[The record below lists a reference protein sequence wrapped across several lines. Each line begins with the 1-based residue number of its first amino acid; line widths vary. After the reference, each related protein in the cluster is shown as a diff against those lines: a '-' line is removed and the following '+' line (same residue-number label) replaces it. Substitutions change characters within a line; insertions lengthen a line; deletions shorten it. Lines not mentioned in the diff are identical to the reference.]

1 MRKLASSP
9 LSDIDAA
16 GLPRDWSLVSLG
28 DLLLGAQ
35 YGLDS
40 STDEAGTVAVVGMKD
55 IQNGKVCI
63 NDLPKVNITSTEKTA
78 HLLRKGDILIN
89 RTNSRDLVGKTGIVD
104 SDIDA
109 VFASYLVRLRTRP
122 EYVDSSYLTYWL
134 NSPSAQGT
142 IKRIATPAV
151 SQSNVNPT
159 ELQRFCIVPLPS
171 LLEQQYITQIL
182 RIWDDGIDKITH
194 LIDNKLAVFVKYR
207 ETLAWNSDISGDR
220 GWTKGAAETLRVF
233 SITKDGL
240 IPQDEHFKK
249 RIANEDISRHML
261 VRHNDFVMR
270 GLNFWLGSVD
280 VSLDPKPFCI
290 SPDYKVFRLRKA
302 VEPKFF
308 RHLLR
313 AERFRQILRNA
324 AVERASVVR
333 RNLDRE
339 TFLESE
345 IPLPPPAY
353 QFQVVAAL
361 DASEREIS
369 LLREERRLLERQK
382 RGLMQQLF
390 TGQRRV
396 PINDTHP
403 TSVTRQV
410 THV

>member
-1 MRKLASSP
+1 MRKLTSSP

-28 DLLLGAQ
+28 DILLGAQ
-35 YGLDS
+35 YGLNS
-40 STDEAGTVAVVGMKD
+40 PTDEAGTVAIVGMKD

-159 ELQRFCIVPLPS
+159 ELQRFCVVPLPS
-171 LLEQQYITQIL
+171 LLEQQHITEIL
-182 RIWDDGIDKITH
+182 RIWDDGIDKI
-194 LIDNKLAVFVKYR
+194 
-207 ETLAWNSDISGDR
+207 
-220 GWTKGAAETLRVF
+220 
-233 SITKDGL
+233 
-240 IPQDEHFKK
+240 
-249 RIANEDISRHML
+249 
-261 VRHNDFVMR
+261 
-270 GLNFWLGSVD
+270 
-280 VSLDPKPFCI
+280 
-290 SPDYKVFRLRKA
+290 
-302 VEPKFF
+302 
-308 RHLLR
+308 
-313 AERFRQILRNA
+313 
-324 AVERASVVR
+324 
-333 RNLDRE
+333 
-339 TFLESE
+339 
-345 IPLPPPAY
+345 
-353 QFQVVAAL
+353 
-361 DASEREIS
+361 DASEQEIS

-390 TGQRRV
+390 AGQRRV
-396 PINDTHP
+396 PINDSHP